1 MICLKFSGSSGLI
14 YIDPSSIRRATGTT
28 ASVSATVTQEC
39 TVAAATTS
47 VSLARAFAI
56 VMRQIADLMTMLQ
69 DYNNLMPN
77 LARVLEVTPQDAMHL
92 QVCICM
98 CIKIVLYD
106 QSIFQPPVAADL
118 SSYTCTSYQVKS

>member
-1 MICLKFSGSSGLI
+1 MIPVSTLITTFNSLIFSGSSGLI

-77 LARVLEVTPQDAMHL
+77 LARVLEVTSQDTMNL
-92 QVCICM
+92 QVCN
-98 CIKIVLYD
+98 V
-106 QSIFQPPVAADL
+106 FF
-118 SSYTCTSYQVKS
+118 

>member
-1 MICLKFSGSSGLI
+1 MI

-56 VMRQIADLMTMLQ
+56 VLRQIADLMTMLQ

-77 LARVLEVTPQDAMHL
+77 LARVLEVTAQDTMHL
-92 QVCICM
+92 QVS
-98 CIKIVLYD
+98 V
-106 QSIFQPPVAADL
+106 
-118 SSYTCTSYQVKS
+118 

>member
-1 MICLKFSGSSGLI
+1 MI

-39 TVAAATTS
+39 TAAAATTS

-69 DYNNLMPN
+69 DYNSLMPN
-77 LARVLEVTPQDAMHL
+77 LARVLEVTPQDTVHL
-92 QVCICM
+92 QVCYELNFNRQFVSQL
-98 CIKIVLYD
+98 CISL
-106 QSIFQPPVAADL
+106 
-118 SSYTCTSYQVKS
+118 